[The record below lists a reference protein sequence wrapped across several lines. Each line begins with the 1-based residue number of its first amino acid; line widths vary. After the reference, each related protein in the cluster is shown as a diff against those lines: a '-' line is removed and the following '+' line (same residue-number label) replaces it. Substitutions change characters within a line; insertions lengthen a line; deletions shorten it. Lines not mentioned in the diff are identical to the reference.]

1 MKTNLI
7 IPSFGESISSA
18 LIARWYVED
27 GDYVEKGDML
37 CSLET
42 DKVASDLESPC
53 AGILH
58 IVAQEGAEYAIG
70 AEIGSIAPAEE
81 AGLSS
86 SIVGAPV
93 VSSEVEVL
101 EPVVVKALS
110 AASPLPKASFIQR
123 TQRKAMSP
131 LRRKIAENL
140 VAAQHQA
147 AMLTTFN
154 ECDMSAIMAL
164 RKQFNAEFIE
174 RYQTKLGFMS
184 FFIKASVLA
193 LQEVPALNARID
205 GTDIIQ
211 NFFYDISVAIG
222 SDKGLMVPV
231 LRDCEQQNLA
241 QLEISLAEMAMRV
254 REGKISL
261 DDLQGGV
268 FTISNGGTYG
278 SLLSTPVINPP
289 QSAILGMH
297 AIKDRPVVVN
307 GEIVIRPMMNLA
319 LSYDHR
325 LIDGKQAVAFL
336 ICIKD
341 FIENP
346 MIDC

>member
-7 IPSFGESISSA
+7 IPSFGESIASA

-27 GDYVEKGDML
+27 GDYVEQGDML

-58 IVAQEGAEYAIG
+58 IVAREGAEYPIG

-81 AGLSS
+81 AGLSPRVREDS
-86 SIVGAPV
+86 VASV
-93 VSSEVEVL
+93 EVETV

-110 AASPLPKASFIQR
+110 SAPLLSKNTPIQR
-123 TQRKAMSP
+123 TQRKPMSP

-154 ECDMSAIMAL
+154 ECDMSAVMAL
-164 RKQFNAEFIE
+164 RKQFNVEFIE

-231 LRDCEQQNLA
+231 LRDCDQQNLA
-241 QLEISLAEMAMRV
+241 QLEISLSEMARRV

-261 DDLQGGV
+261 DDLRGGV

-278 SLLSTPVINPP
+278 SLLSTPVLNPP

-297 AIKDRPVVVN
+297 AIKERPVVAN

-336 ICIKD
+336 ICIKN

-346 MIDC
+346 IIDC